1 MKIISTLE
9 ALQQERKQLAKEQ
22 KSIGYVATMG
32 FLHEGHQSLMKR
44 SKAENDITV
53 LSIFVNPLQFGEGE
67 DFETY
72 PRDAV
77 RDQAV
82 AEAEGVDIVFMP
94 EAADMYPGSS
104 TIKLH
109 VADRV
114 DVLCGRSRPGHF
126 DGVVTVLSK
135 LFHLIQ
141 PDRAYF
147 GLKDAQ
153 QVAVVQAL
161 VHDLNFPLEVVPVP
175 TVREADGL
183 AKSSRNVYLSEEER
197 EEAPAI
203 HRALQQAKQ
212 SIQDGTKDP
221 EKVASAVKEF
231 INSQT
236 SGRIDY
242 VEILSYPAL
251 KPVREIDARIIIAA
265 AVYFDKA
272 RLIDNIVL
280 EADGSIMD
288 RF

>member
-1 MKIISTLE
+1 MQIITTLE
-9 ALQQERKQLAKEQ
+9 ALQQERKQLAKEH
-22 KSIGYVATMG
+22 KSVGYVATMG
-32 FLHEGHQSLMKR
+32 FLHEGHQALMKR

-72 PRDAV
+72 PRDAE
-77 RDQAV
+77 RDQLI
-82 AEAEGVDIVFMP
+82 AEQEGVDIVFMP
-94 EAADMYPGSS
+94 EAAAMYPDDR
-104 TIKLH
+104 TIKLQ
-109 VADRV
+109 VTDRV
-114 DVLCGRSRPGHF
+114 DVLCGKSRPGHF

-141 PDRAYF
+141 PDHAYF

-183 AKSSRNVYLSEEER
+183 AKSSRNVYLSEQER
-197 EEAPAI
+197 QAAPAI
-203 HRALQQAKQ
+203 YRALQQAKQ
-212 SIQDGTKDP
+212 SIQGGEKDASRI
-221 EKVASAVKEF
+221 VSAVKEF
-231 INSQT
+231 INSET
-236 SGRIDY
+236 NGRIDY

-251 KPVREIDARIIIAA
+251 QPVRKIEARIIIAA

-272 RLIDNIVL
+272 RLIDNLVL

>member
-9 ALQQERKQLAKEQ
+9 ALQQERVQLAKEQ
-22 KSIGYVATMG
+22 KSVGYVATMG

-53 LSIFVNPLQFGEGE
+53 LSIFVNPLQFGAGE

-77 RDQAV
+77 RDQCI
-82 AEAEGVDIVFMP
+82 AEQEGVDIVFMP
-94 EAADMYPGSS
+94 EAAVMYPGNS

-114 DVLCGRSRPGHF
+114 DVLCGKSRPGHF

-161 VHDLNFPLEVVPVP
+161 VDDLNFPLEVVPVP
-175 TVREADGL
+175 TVREEDGL
-183 AKSSRNVYLSEEER
+183 AKSSRNVYLSNQER
-197 EEAPAI
+197 QVAPAI
-203 HRALQQAKQ
+203 HQAAEGKQ
-212 SIQDGTKDP
+212 SIQNGEKDP
-221 EKVASAVKEF
+221 EKIASAVKEF

-251 KPVREIDARIIIAA
+251 KPVKEIEERVIIAA

-272 RLIDNIVL
+272 RLIDNLVL

>member
-1 MKIISTLE
+1 MKIISTLK
-9 ALQQERKQLAKEQ
+9 AMQQERAKLAKEQ
-22 KSIGYVATMG
+22 KSVGYVATMG

-77 RDQAV
+77 RDQRI
-82 AEAEGVDIVFMP
+82 AEQEGIDIVFMP
-94 EAADMYPGSS
+94 EAAEMYPGNGA
-104 TIKLH
+104 IKML
-109 VADRV
+109 VSDRV

-175 TVREADGL
+175 TVREEDGL
-183 AKSSRNVYLSEEER
+183 AKSSRNVYLSEQER
-197 EEAPAI
+197 QVAPAI
-203 HRALQQAKQ
+203 HQALQQARK
-212 SIQDGTKDP
+212 SIQDGTNDP
-221 EKVASAVKEF
+221 EKIASAVKEF
-231 INSQT
+231 INRQT

-251 KPVREIDARIIIAA
+251 KPAKQIEARIIIAA

-272 RLIDNIVL
+272 RLIDNLVL

>member
-77 RDQAV
+77 RDQRI
-82 AEAEGVDIVFMP
+82 AEQEGVDIVFMP
-94 EAADMYPGSS
+94 EAAAMYPGNSA
-104 TIKLH
+104 IKLH
-109 VADRV
+109 VSDRV

-175 TVREADGL
+175 TVREEDGL
-183 AKSSRNVYLSEEER
+183 AKSSRNVYLSEQER
-197 EEAPAI
+197 KDAPAI
-203 HRALQQAKQ
+203 YQALQQAKQ
-212 SIQDGTKDP
+212 SIQDGQKDP

-231 INSQT
+231 INKQT

-251 KPVREIDARIIIAA
+251 KPVREINSRIIIAA

-272 RLIDNIVL
+272 RLIDNLVL
-280 EADGSIMD
+280 EVDGSIMD

>member
-1 MKIISTLE
+1 MKIITTLE

-22 KSIGYVATMG
+22 KSVGYVATMG
-32 FLHEGHQSLMKR
+32 FLHEGHQALMKR

-67 DFETY
+67 DFDTY
-72 PRDAV
+72 PRDAE
-77 RDQAV
+77 RDRLI
-82 AEAEGVDIVFMP
+82 AEQEGVDIVFMP
-94 EAADMYPGSS
+94 EAAAMYPGNS
-104 TIKLH
+104 TIKLQ
-109 VADRV
+109 VTDRV
-114 DVLCGRSRPGHF
+114 DVLCGKSRPGHF
-126 DGVVTVLSK
+126 DGVVTVLAK

-183 AKSSRNVYLSEEER
+183 AKSSRNVYLSEQER
-197 EEAPAI
+197 QAAPAI
-203 HRALQQAKQ
+203 YRALQQAKQ
-212 SIQDGTKDP
+212 SIEDGEDDADKI
-221 EKVASAVKEF
+221 VSAVKEF
-231 INSQT
+231 INSET
-236 SGRIDY
+236 NGRIDY

-251 KPVREIDARIIIAA
+251 KPVSRIESRIIIAA
-265 AVYFDKA
+265 AVFFDKA
-272 RLIDNIVL
+272 RLIDNLVL
-280 EADGSIMD
+280 EADGSVMD

>member
-1 MKIISTLE
+1 MKIITTLE
-9 ALQQERKQLAKEQ
+9 ALQQERKQLAKEH
-22 KSIGYVATMG
+22 KSVGYVATMG
-32 FLHEGHQSLMKR
+32 FLHEGHQALMKR

-72 PRDAV
+72 PRDAE
-77 RDQAV
+77 RDQLI
-82 AEAEGVDIVFMP
+82 AEQEGVDIVFMP
-94 EAADMYPGSS
+94 EAAAMYPGES
-104 TIKLH
+104 TIKLQ
-109 VADRV
+109 VTDRV
-114 DVLCGRSRPGHF
+114 DVLCGKSRPGHF

-141 PDRAYF
+141 PDHAYF

-183 AKSSRNVYLSEEER
+183 AKSSRNVYLSEHER
-197 EEAPAI
+197 QAAPAI
-203 HRALQQAKQ
+203 YQALQQAKQ
-212 SIQDGTKDP
+212 CIQGGEKDALRI
-221 EKVASAVKEF
+221 VSAVKEF
-231 INSQT
+231 INSET
-236 SGRIDY
+236 NGRIDY

-251 KPVREIDARIIIAA
+251 QPVGKIEARIIIAA

-272 RLIDNIVL
+272 RLIDNLVL

>member
-1 MKIISTLE
+1 MKIISTLK
-9 ALQQERKQLAKEQ
+9 AMQQERAQLAKEQ
-22 KSIGYVATMG
+22 KSVGYVATMG

-77 RDQAV
+77 RDQRI
-82 AEAEGVDIVFMP
+82 AEQEGIDIVFMP
-94 EAADMYPGSS
+94 EAAEMYLGNGA
-104 TIKLH
+104 IKML
-109 VADRV
+109 VSDRV

-175 TVREADGL
+175 TVREEDGL
-183 AKSSRNVYLSEEER
+183 AKSSRNVYLSEQER
-197 EEAPAI
+197 QVAPAI
-203 HRALQQAKQ
+203 HQALQQARK
-212 SIQDGTKDP
+212 SIQDGTNDP
-221 EKVASAVKEF
+221 EKIASAVKEF
-231 INSQT
+231 INRQT

-251 KPVREIDARIIIAA
+251 KPAKQIEARIIIAA

-272 RLIDNIVL
+272 RLIDNLVL